1 MQPAINQL
9 LDNRMIQLKFAV
21 EQRNIPYLVH
31 FTHIENTDSILDNG
45 LWTRDEL
52 DRESIE
58 YFYNDP
64 ERFEILKVS
73 NLSKGIC
80 LSIAHPN
87 DFLLEKFR
95 REGKLQHRKTVIFR
109 LKPSILWEKPCA
121 FCETNAAKSG
131 YPLLISADGFNAL
144 FNTSCGGYSRT
155 ENLAD
160 YFPTNVQAEVI
171 CFDRIE
177 SEYFL
182 DVSWYSSDD
191 KKIHLRTFRNGI
203 LSDDEYT
210 TDYPFLFGVRGNE
223 CLDLV
228 EET

>member
-1 MQPAINQL
+1 MYNQIIDEKTNQL
-9 LDNRMIQLKFAV
+9 KLAV
-21 EQRNIPYLVH
+21 EQRKIPYLVH
-31 FTHIENTDSILDNG
+31 FTHIENTGSILDNG
-45 LWTRDEL
+45 LWIRDEL
-52 DRESIE
+52 DKESIE
-58 YFYNDP
+58 YVENDP
-64 ERFEILKVS
+64 VRAETLKVRS
-73 NLSKGIC
+73 LPRGIC

-95 REGKLQHRKTVIFR
+95 KEKNLYHRNTAIFR
-109 LKPSILWEKPCA
+109 LKPSILWEKSCV

-131 YPLLISADGFNAL
+131 YPLRIGADGFNTL
-144 FNTSCGGYSRT
+144 FNPSCGGFSRT

-177 SEYFL
+177 PEYFL

-203 LSDDEYT
+203 LTQNEYT
-210 TDYPFLFGVRGNE
+210 TDYPFLFGARGDE
-223 CLDLV
+223 CLELV
-228 EET
+228 EEE